1 MYLSFDVGGTK
12 TKYSLINSDGK
23 ILESNSISTK
33 DDKEEIFRKVKE
45 VFTEFQNK
53 GYKIKGL
60 AFSMPG
66 VIDVERGYM
75 ITGGALYDLYD
86 FPFKQ
91 ELEKY
96 ISIPVEI
103 ENDVN
108 CVALAEKWLGNAKN
122 SKNFLC
128 LTVGT
133 GVGGAIFIDD
143 KIVRGAKFAAGEFGF
158 MITDRRENYAE
169 ASLSMSG
176 SVRGG
181 LIQTY
186 AKKKGINWEILAG
199 EEIFK
204 FAENGDKLAEQV
216 IEDFYTSLSYSI
228 YNLFVSFNPEKIL
241 IGGEITKRKDFIEII
256 KNKIQEI
263 KKDVCPL
270 EIPKIEKCKFL
281 NDSGKI
287 GAVYNFILNE
297 KIRKDKEEK

>member
-12 TKYSLINSDGK
+12 TKYSLINECGE
-23 ILESNSISTK
+23 ILESGSFSTK
-33 DDKEEIFRKVKE
+33 DNKE
-45 VFTEFQNK
+45 VIFSNVKNIAEEFKNK
-53 GYKIKGL
+53 NYDIDGL

-66 VIDVERGYM
+66 VIDVKRGHM

-86 FPFKQ
+86 FPFKE

-96 ISIPVEI
+96 VGIPVEL

-108 CVALAEKWLGNAKN
+108 CVALAEKWQGNAKECE
-122 SKNFLC
+122 NFVC

-133 GVGGAIFIDD
+133 GVGGAIYIDG
-143 KIVRGAKFAAGEFGF
+143 KMVRGTKYAAGEFGF
-158 MITDRRENYAE
+158 MITDRRENYEE

-186 AKKKGINWEILAG
+186 AREKGINWEELNGEKIFELA
-199 EEIFK
+199 K
-204 FAENGDKLAEQV
+204 QGDMIAKKV
-216 IEDFYTSLSYSI
+216 INDFYTSLAYSV
-228 YNLFVSFNPEKIL
+228 YNLAVSLNPEKIL
-241 IGGEITKRKDFIEII
+241 IGGEITKREDFIEII
-256 KNKIQEI
+256 ENKVETI

-270 EIPKIEKCKFL
+270 KMPKIERCKFL

-287 GAVYNFILNE
+287 GAVYHFILNNKNRE
-297 KIRKDKEEK
+297 N

>member
-96 ISIPVEI
+96 IGIPVEI

-186 AKKKGINWEILAG
+186 AKKKGINWEMLTG

-241 IGGEITKRKDFIEII
+241 IGGEITKREDFIEII

>member
-12 TKYSLINSDGK
+12 TKYSLINECGE
-23 ILESNSISTK
+23 ILESGSFSTK
-33 DDKEEIFRKVKE
+33 DNKE
-45 VFTEFQNK
+45 VIFSNVKNIAEEFKNK
-53 GYKIKGL
+53 NYDIEGL

-66 VIDVERGYM
+66 VIDVKRGHM

-86 FPFKQ
+86 FPFKE

-96 ISIPVEI
+96 VEIPVEL

-108 CVALAEKWLGNAKN
+108 CVALAEKWQGNAKECE
-122 SKNFLC
+122 NFVC

-133 GVGGAIFIDD
+133 GVGGAIYIDG
-143 KIVRGAKFAAGEFGF
+143 KMVRGTKYAAGEFGF
-158 MITDRRENYAE
+158 MITDRRENYEE

-186 AKKKGINWEILAG
+186 AREKGINWEDLNGEKIFELA
-199 EEIFK
+199 
-204 FAENGDKLAEQV
+204 NQGDMVAKKV
-216 IEDFYTSLSYSI
+216 IEDFYTSLAYSV
-228 YNLFVSFNPEKIL
+228 YNLAVSLNPEKIL
-241 IGGEITKRKDFIEII
+241 IGGEITKREDFIEII
-256 KNKIQEI
+256 ENKVETI

-270 EIPKIEKCKFL
+270 KMPKIERCKFL

-287 GAVYNFILNE
+287 GAVYHFILSN
-297 KIRKDKEEK
+297 KNRKN

>member
-12 TKYSLINSDGK
+12 TKYSLINECGE
-23 ILESNSISTK
+23 ILESGSFSTK
-33 DDKEEIFRKVKE
+33 DNKE
-45 VFTEFQNK
+45 VIFSNVKNITEEFKNK
-53 GYKIKGL
+53 NYDIDGL

-66 VIDVERGYM
+66 VIDVKRGHM

-86 FPFKQ
+86 FPFKE

-96 ISIPVEI
+96 VGIPVEL

-108 CVALAEKWLGNAKN
+108 CVALAEKWQGNAKECE
-122 SKNFLC
+122 NFVC

-133 GVGGAIFIDD
+133 GVGGAIYIDG
-143 KIVRGAKFAAGEFGF
+143 KMVRGTKYAAGEFGF
-158 MITDRRENYAE
+158 MITDRRENYEE

-186 AKKKGINWEILAG
+186 AREKGINWEELNGEKIFELA
-199 EEIFK
+199 K
-204 FAENGDKLAEQV
+204 QGDMIAKKV
-216 IEDFYTSLSYSI
+216 INDFYTSLAYSV
-228 YNLFVSFNPEKIL
+228 YNLAVSLNPEKIL
-241 IGGEITKRKDFIEII
+241 IGGEITKREDFIEII
-256 KNKIQEI
+256 ENKVETI

-270 EIPKIEKCKFL
+270 KMPKIERCKFL

-287 GAVYNFILNE
+287 GAVYHFILNNKNRE
-297 KIRKDKEEK
+297 N

>member
-12 TKYSLINSDGK
+12 TKYSLINECGE
-23 ILESNSISTK
+23 ILESGSFSTK
-33 DDKEEIFRKVKE
+33 DNKE
-45 VFTEFQNK
+45 VIFSNVKNIVEEFKNK
-53 GYKIKGL
+53 NYAIDGL

-66 VIDVERGYM
+66 VIDVKRGHM

-86 FPFKQ
+86 FPFKE

-96 ISIPVEI
+96 IGIPVEL

-108 CVALAEKWLGNAKN
+108 CVALAEKWQGNAKDCE
-122 SKNFLC
+122 NFVC

-133 GVGGAIFIDD
+133 GVGGAIYIDG
-143 KIVRGAKFAAGEFGF
+143 KMVRGTKYAAGEFGF
-158 MITDRRENYAE
+158 MITDRRENYEE

-186 AKKKGINWEILAG
+186 AREKGINWEELNGEKIFELA
-199 EEIFK
+199 K
-204 FAENGDKLAEQV
+204 QGDMIAKKV
-216 IEDFYTSLSYSI
+216 INDFYTSLAYSV
-228 YNLFVSFNPEKIL
+228 YNLAVSLNPEKIL
-241 IGGEITKRKDFIEII
+241 IGGEITKREDFIEII
-256 KNKIQEI
+256 ENKVETI

-270 EIPKIEKCKFL
+270 KMPKIERCKFL

-287 GAVYNFILNE
+287 GAVYHFILNNKNRE
-297 KIRKDKEEK
+297 N

>member
-12 TKYSLINSDGK
+12 TKYSLINECGE
-23 ILESNSISTK
+23 ILESGSFSTK
-33 DDKEEIFRKVKE
+33 DNKE
-45 VFTEFQNK
+45 VIFSNVKNIAEEFKNK
-53 GYKIKGL
+53 NYDIDRL

-66 VIDVERGYM
+66 VIDVKRGHM

-86 FPFKQ
+86 FPFKE

-96 ISIPVEI
+96 VGIPVEL

-108 CVALAEKWLGNAKN
+108 CVALAEKWQGNAKECE
-122 SKNFLC
+122 NFVC

-133 GVGGAIFIDD
+133 GVGGAIYIDG
-143 KIVRGAKFAAGEFGF
+143 KMVRGTKYAAGEFGF
-158 MITDRRENYAE
+158 MITDRRENYEE

-186 AKKKGINWEILAG
+186 AREKGINWEELNGEKIFELA
-199 EEIFK
+199 K
-204 FAENGDKLAEQV
+204 QGDMIAKKV
-216 IEDFYTSLSYSI
+216 INDFYTSLAYSV
-228 YNLFVSFNPEKIL
+228 YNLAVSLNPEKIL
-241 IGGEITKRKDFIEII
+241 IGGEITKREDFIEII
-256 KNKIQEI
+256 ENKVETI

-270 EIPKIEKCKFL
+270 KMPKIERCKFL

-287 GAVYNFILNE
+287 GAVYHFILNNKNRE
-297 KIRKDKEEK
+297 N

>member
-96 ISIPVEI
+96 ISIPVAIVFADEPT
-103 ENDVN
+103 
-108 CVALAEKWLGNAKN
+108 GNLD
-122 SKNFLC
+122 SKNAQELHELFLH
-128 LTVGT
+128 LREKFDQT
-133 GVGGAIFIDD
+133 FL
-143 KIVRGAKFAAGEFGF
+143 IVTHNKE
-158 MITDRRENYAE
+158 
-169 ASLSMSG
+169 
-176 SVRGG
+176 
-181 LIQTY
+181 
-186 AKKKGINWEILAG
+186 LAG
-199 EEIFK
+199 MS
-204 FAENGDKLAEQV
+204 DR
-216 IEDFYTSLSYSI
+216 
-228 YNLFVSFNPEKIL
+228 IL
-241 IGGEITKRKDFIEII
+241 TMKDGII
-256 KNKIQEI
+256 I
-263 KKDVCPL
+263 
-270 EIPKIEKCKFL
+270 
-281 NDSGKI
+281 
-287 GAVYNFILNE
+287 NE
-297 KIRKDKEEK
+297 